1 MSCVPNVAS
10 FSGLSIISASYKTPD
25 VLLTYTTF
33 NLRCLD
39 LLFPTSEDSTI
50 SHTTILPLGNHGSI
64 DTLLA
69 AFRIL
74 GK

>member
-1 MSCVPNVAS
+1 
-10 FSGLSIISASYKTPD
+10 

-39 LLFPTSEDSTI
+39 LLFTTSEDSTI

-69 AFRIL
+69 ALSKSRHL
-74 GK
+74 KLKVVYVSNTSGVL